1 MPQLW
6 ERSYPEGV
14 EWNTPLAV
22 STLTAELDQAVER
35 FGSVPFL
42 EIMGISIDFRSFGG
56 MVERVAR
63 GFQALGVK
71 PGVHVALH
79 LPNTPHYPLAF
90 YAALR
95 AGAVVTNL
103 SPIDAER
110 ELAHKIA
117 AAEVSVVVSFA
128 DFAAKLPQGKPGLR
142 IVTCS
147 AADMMPAPAPAI
159 PEDPAAHIPFN
170 ALLDPT
176 RERQGAWP
184 VAKPEDLALLQFT
197 GGTTGLPKAAMLT
210 HANLT
215 STISIYDA
223 WGKIPGAE
231 LHDGDERVIM
241 ALPLFHIFALGT
253 IMTRAVRHGFTLIL
267 KPRWDTE
274 DILNTID
281 RAKPR
286 TFSGVPTMYRAMA
299 SHPRA
304 KTVDFSSLS
313 YCGSGGAPLPAEL
326 KEEWQKL
333 TGVELLEGWG
343 MTETAPAGTANIP
356 EKTRVGSAGVPLPGV
371 ELEIRDLDDPHK
383 KMPPGERGEM
393 CIKGPNVFQ
402 GYYKQDQATAES
414 FIDGFFRTG
423 DIGYLDEEGF
433 LYIVD
438 RKKDMILSGG
448 FNVYPRN
455 IEEAIY
461 EHPAVEEVIVIGI
474 PDSYRGE
481 SAKAFITLRPGQAG
495 FTLDELRAFLDD
507 KLARYELPAALEF
520 REVLPKTAVGKLWKK
535 PLVDEER
542 AKAAT
547 AKG

>member
-1 MPQLW
+1 
-6 ERSYPEGV
+6 
-14 EWNTPLAV
+14 
-22 STLTAELDQAVER
+22 
-35 FGSVPFL
+35 
-42 EIMGISIDFRSFGG
+42 
-56 MVERVAR
+56 
-63 GFQALGVK
+63 
-71 PGVHVALH
+71 
-79 LPNTPHYPLAF
+79 
-90 YAALR
+90 
-95 AGAVVTNL
+95 
-103 SPIDAER
+103 
-110 ELAHKIA
+110 
-117 AAEVSVVVSFA
+117 
-128 DFAAKLPQGKPGLR
+128 
-142 IVTCS
+142 
-147 AADMMPAPAPAI
+147 
-159 PEDPAAHIPFN
+159 
-170 ALLDPT
+170 
-176 RERQGAWP
+176 
-184 VAKPEDLALLQFT
+184 
-197 GGTTGLPKAAMLT
+197 MLT
-210 HANLT
+210 HSNLT

-231 LHDGDERVIM
+231 LHDGDERIIM

-281 RAKPR
+281 KAKPR

-304 KTVDFSSLS
+304 KTVDFSSLH

-356 EKTRVGSAGVPLPGV
+356 EKTRSGSAGVPLPGV
-371 ELEIRDLDDPHK
+371 ELEIRDLDDPHR

-414 FIDGFFRTG
+414 FVDGFFRTG
-423 DIGYLDEEGF
+423 DIGYLDEDGF

-474 PDSYRGE
+474 PDTYRGE
-481 SAKAFITLRPGQAG
+481 SAKAFVTLRPGHAV
-495 FTLDELRAFLDD
+495 FTLDELRDFLND

-542 AKAAT
+542 AKAAA